1 MLANEI
7 NECLYLGPTEI
18 DSLMQQ
24 TRFWSAYSVL
34 GIGDTRIRY
43 GPGLVALV
51 GDTVTLAEIAVQ
63 GSECCRRR
71 AAP

>member
-1 MLANEI
+1 M
-7 NECLYLGPTEI
+7 
-18 DSLMQQ
+18 
-24 TRFWSAYSVL
+24 L